1 MRDFDKQMEMG
12 LYHSD
17 EGDVSVDASQIPVG
31 SWYDM
36 FSDHTYA
43 EASLARVLSES
54 YRLEMNGK
62 NMRNLEPINNRK
74 NG

>member
-1 MRDFDKQMEMG
+1 MKPP
-12 LYHSD
+12 SD
-17 EGDVSVDASQIPVG
+17 MHCRSYVKKNRYGKHID
-31 SWYDM
+31 YDL
-36 FSDHTYA
+36 FVDHTYA

-62 NMRNLEPINNRK
+62 NMRNLEPLNKRK